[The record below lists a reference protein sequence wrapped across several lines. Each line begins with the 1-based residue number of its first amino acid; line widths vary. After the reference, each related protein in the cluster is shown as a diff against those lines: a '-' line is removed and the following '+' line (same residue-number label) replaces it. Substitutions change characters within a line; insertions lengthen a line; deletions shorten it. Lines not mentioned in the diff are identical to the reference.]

1 MGCLW
6 GLRRAWDSGFRHVF
20 LFCDV
25 VSVVEGLQ
33 HGVSDLYEYA
43 DLFAEMGELLRHQWI
58 VELRVI
64 SLEDNVA
71 ADFLARNSFNYGL
84 GIHVVSK
91 ADAVHLLKHVV
102 GS

>member
-1 MGCLW
+1 M
-6 GLRRAWDSGFRHVF
+6 
-20 LFCDV
+20 
-25 VSVVEGLQ
+25 E
-33 HGVSDLYEYA
+33 HGVSELHEYA
-43 DLFAEMGELLRHQWI
+43 DLFAEVGELLRHQWI

-64 SLEDNVA
+64 SREDNVA

-91 ADAVHLLKHVV
+91 ADAVYLLKDVV